1 MTEVEIKF
9 RSLVEQ
15 HTLRQFGYHVFDL
28 RPFRNGVYNVIL
40 KRLGEIEEIPFPV
53 FADQVRDSVL
63 TGQLPEGLMR
73 GFADYFKS
81 RVAQI
86 AKRA

>member
-1 MTEVEIKF
+1 
-9 RSLVEQ
+9 
-15 HTLRQFGYHVFDL
+15 
-28 RPFRNGVYNVIL
+28 VIL

>member
-9 RSLVEQ
+9 HSLVEQ
-15 HTLRQFGYHVFDL
+15 HTLRQFGYHVSDL
-28 RPFRNGVYNVIL
+28 RQFANVVYNVTL

-63 TGQLPEGLMR
+63 TEQLPEGLLR
-73 GFADYFKS
+73 SFADYFKS
-81 RVAQI
+81 R
-86 AKRA
+86 